1 MGDSATIY
9 TGLFL
14 TEEGLECLNSFL
26 QELQVELL
34 PCEVPDL
41 HVTLKF
47 RPSEEELQSNFQERG
62 KEVTLRTL
70 GWASHPKLQ
79 ALHVEILDEDLS
91 GLCDNQFAHITVR
104 TDGVTP
110 AHYSNGLL
118 EFSNFE
124 KTHAVELSAVLGD
137 YVSGD
142 GVVLSP
148 RGLQGIR
155 RRKRRNKRPKPK
167 AVKPASNV
175 ELDPS
180 WDSASGQAGKLYRN
194 IRNALEKSDNIDELR
209 SLLPNKMMHGEDFEV
224 WPKQSLLLHFCTKKG
239 YVECVQYLVGEL
251 GFNVDFQRP
260 KDLCTCLHVAAYY
273 DNQPMIK
280 TLIDLGADPLMS
292 NKWGEIPKLAQDAG
306 RKGLT

>member
-1 MGDSATIY
+1 MDSSSSDTVY

-14 TEEGLECLNSFL
+14 SEEGLSQINAFL
-26 QELQVELL
+26 DGFVLL
-34 PCEVPDL
+34 PHEVPDL

-47 RPSEEELQSNFQERG
+47 RPSDVELQRDFQERG
-62 KEVTLRTL
+62 KEVTLRTV
-70 GWASHPKLQ
+70 GWATHSKLQ
-79 ALHVEILDEDLS
+79 VVHVEILDDHLA
-91 GLCDNQFAHITVR
+91 GLCDNQFPHITVR

-110 AHYSNGLL
+110 PHYSNGLL

-124 KTHAVELSAVLGD
+124 KTEAIELSAILGD
-137 YVSGD
+137 FVKGD

-155 RRKRRNKRPKPK
+155 RRRRRDKKPRPKRAEPEKPK
-167 AVKPASNV
+167 D
-175 ELDPS
+175 LDHS
-180 WDSASGQAGKLYRN
+180 WDTRTGKAGHLYKS
-194 IRNALEKSDNIDELR
+194 IRTALSDMDNIDKLR
-209 SLLPNKMMHGEDFEV
+209 KLLPDKIMHGEDFEI
-224 WPKQSLLLHFCTKKG
+224 WPKQSLLLHYCTKSG
-239 YVECVQYLVGEL
+239 YVQCVQYLVGEL

-273 DNQPMIK
+273 DNQTMIK
-280 TLIDLGADPLMS
+280 ALIDLGADPLLS